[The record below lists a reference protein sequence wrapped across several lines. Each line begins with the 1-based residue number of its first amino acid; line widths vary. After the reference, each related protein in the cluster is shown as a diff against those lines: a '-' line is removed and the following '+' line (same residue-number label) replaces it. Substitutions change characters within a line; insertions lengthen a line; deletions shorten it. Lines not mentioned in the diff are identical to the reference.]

1 MRRYLMR
8 SSSRA
13 LRRLMTGMI
22 EIALIVIL
30 MAGFVIAALFALDLA
45 NMLRW

>member
-1 MRRYLMR
+1 
-8 SSSRA
+8 
-13 LRRLMTGMI
+13 MTGMI
-22 EIALIVIL
+22 ELALIVVL